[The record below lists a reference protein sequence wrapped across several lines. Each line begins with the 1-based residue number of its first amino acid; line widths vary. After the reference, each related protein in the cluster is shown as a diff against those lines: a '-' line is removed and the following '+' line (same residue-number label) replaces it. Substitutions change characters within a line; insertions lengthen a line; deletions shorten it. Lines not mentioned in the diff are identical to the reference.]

1 MVHTLNPSI
10 RKAEAGGIAEDEAGL
25 VLQCYLLTKR
35 KQADLYQNLKTARHS
50 EWPLMSVLTKQRQGT
65 SLWAPGQAGAYS
77 ETPPPNKQTLC
88 RGSADRLSGNC
99 RGKAI
104 ECVFPAE
111 LPKHVRTNPSCET
124 ASIFKARLKD
134 YVPFLLLKA
143 QQLGVWNTTTDRL
156 WIFSQ
161 ESKINIQLKLWF
173 LPK

>member
-35 KQADLYQNLKTARHS
+35 KQADLYQNLKTSRHS

-88 RGSADRLSGNC
+88 RGSADTGWAVTVVEKQLNAYFRQTFPSMLELIQAARQLLSLKQGLKTTC
-99 RGKAI
+99 L
-104 ECVFPAE
+104 FFFW
-111 LPKHVRTNPSCET
+111 KHSSSGFEIRPQIVSGSSLRR
-124 ASIFKARLKD
+124 ARLT
-134 YVPFLLLKA
+134 Y
-143 QQLGVWNTTTDRL
+143 
-156 WIFSQ
+156 S
-161 ESKINIQLKLWF
+161 
-173 LPK
+173 